1 MAVTRLFT
9 ITRIVRGINAQQR
22 TWLNSYGERLSII
35 AGAIK
40 VIPVN
45 IMWPNDHFSAVPFSK
60 THGSEVLSIQ
70 MKSEAPA
77 ARRTRRAWTGTRG
90 QAARWRG
97 RPRVCSS
104 YAGPWCQVQPAG
116 RRPFSKLDACSQ
128 RRGSSF
134 TLVPFGINPRSP
146 WF

>member
-9 ITRIVRGINAQQR
+9 ITRIVRGINAQQH

-60 THGSEVLSIQ
+60 THDSEVLSIQ

-97 RPRVCSS
+97 RPGFAVPTLAPGARCNPQAAVHSQSS
-104 YAGPWCQVQPAG
+104 TP
-116 RRPFSKLDACSQ
+116 
-128 RRGSSF
+128 
-134 TLVPFGINPRSP
+134 VPKGEVLPLR
-146 WF
+146 